1 MFAVALA
8 ASISPAPGCSSG
20 HTADKCRCSSHCSTT
35 DRHCHTPAAS
45 NRHSVAPQTATAAVE
60 YPSYSKY
67 LGRSW
72 SITAVDCLPGW
83 SATSSPQLGLGN
95 RFATTTASAPC
106 LRSTPSAPLL
116 GPCPI
121 SLLDRVCGVALP
133 SRCSH
138 QNRST

>member
-1 MFAVALA
+1 MFAVAIV
-8 ASISPAPGCSSG
+8 ASISLAPGCSSG
-20 HTADKCRCSSHCSTT
+20 HTADKCRFSSDCSTT

-45 NRHSVAPQTATAAVE
+45 NRHSVALQTATTIE
-60 YPSYSKY
+60 YPSYSRY

-72 SITAVDCLPGW
+72 SITAVDCSPGW

-95 RFATTTASAPC
+95 RSATTTAAAPC

-121 SLLDRVCGVALP
+121 SLLDRVCGVAP
-133 SRCSH
+133 QSRCSH